1 MEYPGVGPELSF
13 LKETG
18 RAEFCA
24 ATDEEALD
32 GAYYNIFSCENVIN
46 VKKTFSY

>member
-13 LKETG
+13 LKDSG
-18 RAEFCA
+18 RVEFCA

-32 GAYYNIFSCENVIN
+32 GIYTSIFKIYYFFFSFCFE
-46 VKKTFSY
+46 K